1 MSTNNKNAYEIRND
15 VLMQAQGLVMEKYN
29 KDYLMWESSVTRHPE
44 SGQIISTKD
53 APAFPTTEQILKT
66 ASELYSFVDTK

>member
-15 VLMQAQGLVMEKYN
+15 VLMQAQGLIMEKYN
-29 KDYLMWESSVTRHPE
+29 KDFQIWEMSATRHPE
-44 SGQIISTKD
+44 SGQVISIKD

>member
-1 MSTNNKNAYEIRND
+1 MSTNKNAYEIRND
-15 VLMQAQGLVMEKYN
+15 VLMQAQGLIMEKYN
-29 KDYLMWESSVTRHPE
+29 KDFQVWEMSATRHPE

-66 ASELYSFVDTK
+66 ANDLYSFVDTK